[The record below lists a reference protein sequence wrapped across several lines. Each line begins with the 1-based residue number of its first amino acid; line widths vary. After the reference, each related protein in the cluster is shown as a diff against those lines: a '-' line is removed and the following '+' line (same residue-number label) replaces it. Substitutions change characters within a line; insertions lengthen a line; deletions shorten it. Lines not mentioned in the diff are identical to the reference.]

1 MERLV
6 GGGLQTCCP
15 GKGALLPL
23 LSPLTLPFPRLCLP
37 ILTLSPSSHSLSGT
51 FAFPSV
57 GLLAQGD
64 SSFNFGW
71 SKEPDAKSNTVIGIS
86 GCFSRESSEELPCCH
101 FRGLGVFSVALGI
114 IQPVSAESFRKPF
127 CMHLALLPTCS
138 HISVSQ
144 GFKTMG
150 KQRQGARRGLP
161 LTPPHSPKEFL
172 TDTENER
179 IPTSALDWV
188 RKHGAM

>member
-1 MERLV
+1 MKEWAPDLLPWV
-6 GGGLQTCCP
+6 WG
-15 GKGALLPL
+15 GKGSFLPQL
-23 LSPLTLPFPRLCLP
+23 PPLTLPFPRLYLP
-37 ILTLSPSSHSLSGT
+37 ILIPLTSSHSQSGA

-64 SSFNFGW
+64 SSFDLGW

-127 CMHLALLPTCS
+127 CMRLAPLPTCS
-138 HISVSQ
+138 HISVLV
-144 GFKTMG
+144 GL
-150 KQRQGARRGLP
+150 KQ
-161 LTPPHSPKEFL
+161 
-172 TDTENER
+172 
-179 IPTSALDWV
+179 
-188 RKHGAM
+188 